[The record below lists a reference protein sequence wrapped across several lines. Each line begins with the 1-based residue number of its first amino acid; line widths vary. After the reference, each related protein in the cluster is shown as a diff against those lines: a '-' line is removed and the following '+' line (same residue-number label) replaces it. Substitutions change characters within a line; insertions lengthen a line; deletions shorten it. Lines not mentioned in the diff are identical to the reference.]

1 MPVPQELI
9 EIATRHQVYLERLKT
24 GESKKAEKFLRDVN
38 KTVTAK
44 LAGKDITDFTRRR
57 LQKLQT
63 SLKAALA
70 IIGKEFSSLVVKES
84 VDLAKYEAKF
94 EIAAL
99 DQVVV
104 ADFAVPTAAALNSA
118 VFSNPLT
125 MKGADNGNLL
135 KPFIR
140 DLTGRTLAQVTGA
153 IASGYY
159 QGQTTNQIL
168 QTVRGTRAAKYT
180 DGIIHNMNRA
190 AGIITRTSLQHAAVQ
205 ARQEVWRRNKDII
218 SGEKW
223 ISTLDGRTSA
233 ICRSYDGREFPLD
246 KGPRPPI
253 HMNCRS
259 TVVAVLH
266 KKFDFLDEGATRAAR
281 GEDRDGKSVVTKV
294 PANQTY
300 YSWLKTQP
308 KSFQDATIGIRR
320 ARLMRDGGLTSDE
333 FARLNLSNNFKE
345 ISLANMKRESDI
357 ALQAFKRAD
366 ITEFVGG

>member
-44 LAGKDITDFTRRR
+44 LAGKDITNFTRRR
-57 LQKLQT
+57 LQKLQI
-63 SLKAALA
+63 SLKADLA

-104 ADFAVPTAAALNSA
+104 ADFAVPTAAALDSA

-125 MKGADNGNLL
+125 MKGADNGKLL

-168 QTVRGTRAAKYT
+168 QTVRGTRAAKFT
-180 DGIIHNMNRA
+180 DGILHNMNRA
-190 AGIITRTSLQHAAVQ
+190 AGILTRTSLQHAAVQ
-205 ARQEVWRRNKDII
+205 AREEVWKRNSDIVK
-218 SGEKW
+218 GVRW
-223 ISTLDGRTSA
+223 ISTLDNRTSA
-233 ICRSYDGREFPLD
+233 ICRSFDGREFPMD

-259 TVVAVLH
+259 TVVAVLS
-266 KKFDFLDEGATRAAR
+266 KKFAALDEGATRSAR
-281 GEDRDGKSVVTKV
+281 GVDRDGKSVVTKV
-294 PANQTY
+294 PADQTY

-308 KSFQDATIGIRR
+308 KSFQDSTIGIRR